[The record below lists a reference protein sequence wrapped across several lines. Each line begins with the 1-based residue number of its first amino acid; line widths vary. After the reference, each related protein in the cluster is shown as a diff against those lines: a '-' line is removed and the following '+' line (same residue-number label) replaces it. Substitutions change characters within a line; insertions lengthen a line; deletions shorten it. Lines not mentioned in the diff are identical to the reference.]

1 MTEGS
6 SPPRPFEPCCLPTT
20 IGSMPHRDARR
31 ATSLMLEAT
40 PQIPSWVQ
48 MPKLGA
54 DENMMV
60 QFTGGIPGAVREG
73 DRVVLDAGAEKF
85 IDQQTAFFESYLAA
99 TGEGSLAGLEY
110 FALTPACAAGF
121 FEMLG
126 RLADIEG
133 MVMPKGQVTGPVTLG
148 LNLLDRKGRSAYY
161 DETLREL
168 VVKTVAMKARWQV
181 RRLRAFGGRAM
192 MFLDEPALLGFGSS
206 MFITIGRDDVTR
218 DIDEAVAAIHGE
230 GGLAGVH
237 CEENTDW
244 SVLMGTDL
252 DILDFDAYDHLRA
265 ITLYPDELRA
275 FFGRGGMLG
284 WGLVPTLDPG
294 AAARETVPSLL
305 DRFERGADVFE
316 GMGFDRDLILRRALV
331 TPSCGMGGVLTEPL
345 AERVLGLLRGLSE
358 ELRRRHGFIAGP

>member
-1 MTEGS
+1 MPERATPS
-6 SPPRPFEPCCLPTT
+6 RPFEPCCLPTT

-40 PQIPSWVQ
+40 PEIPSWVQ
-48 MPKLGA
+48 LPKLGA

-73 DRVVLDAGAEKF
+73 DKVVLDAGAENF
-85 IDQQTAFFESYLAA
+85 VEQQMAFFESYLAA
-99 TGEGSLAGLEY
+99 TGERSLAGLEY
-110 FALTPACAAGF
+110 FALTPGCAAGF
-121 FEMLG
+121 FEMLE
-126 RLADIEG
+126 RLPFLEG

-161 DETLREL
+161 DETLRDL
-168 VVKTVAMKARWQV
+168 VVKTVAMKARWQM
-181 RRLRAFGGRAM
+181 RRLKAFSASAM

-206 MFITIGRDDVTR
+206 MFITIGRDDVTG
-218 DIDEAVAAIHGE
+218 DINEAAAAIHDE

-244 SVLMGTDL
+244 SVLMATDL
-252 DILDFDAYDHLRA
+252 DILDFDAYDHLQA
-265 ITLYPDELRA
+265 VTLYPDELRA
-275 FFGRGGMLG
+275 FLDRGGMLG

-305 DRFERGADVFE
+305 DRFERGVDVFE
-316 GMGFDRDLILRRALV
+316 GRGFDRELIIRRTLL

-358 ELRRRHGFIAGP
+358 ELRRRHGFTTGP